1 MIVLFH
7 ERIPMLNYHHLRYF
21 WAVARHGSLTEAAQR
36 LHVSQSA
43 LSVQIRK
50 LEEALGHALFE
61 REGRG
66 LRLTEAGRMV
76 LDHADTIFEAGR
88 DLVADLQGQPRESR
102 QVLRVG
108 ALTTLSRNFQIDLLR
123 PLLIME
129 GVEVVVRSGT
139 MRELLGLLEAHRLD
153 LVLTNRAVPRDAET
167 RWQSRL
173 LQEQPVSLVAA
184 PGVAPRPFRYPDGLD
199 GQAMILPTL
208 DSDYRQDFDAM
219 MQRAGLR
226 PVIRAEVD
234 DMAMLRLMAREGGA
248 IALVP
253 PIVVQD
259 ELRAGILEEL
269 IRVPDLREAFH
280 AITASRRFPNPL
292 LAEVM
297 G

>member
-1 MIVLFH
+1 
-7 ERIPMLNYHHLRYF
+7 MLNYHHLRYF

-50 LEEALGHALFE
+50 LEESLGHDLFE

-76 LDHADTIFEAGR
+76 LDHADTIFEAGQ
-88 DLVADLQGQPRESR
+88 DLVAMLQGQPRESR

-123 PLLIME
+123 PILGRE

-173 LQEQPVSLVAA
+173 LQEQPVSLIAP
-184 PGVAPRPFRYPDGLD
+184 PGVAPTSFRFPEDLD

-219 MQRAGLR
+219 MERAGIR

-259 ELRAGILEEL
+259 ELRTGLLDEVM
-269 IRVPDLREAFH
+269 RVPDLREGFH